1 MLKNFIPPALL
12 CQSKTNKKFTKHFR
26 IYFSK
31 KKVKKMDS
39 IGVRTGRENFR
50 LIVLPHTPFFVSLTD
65 FVFFLLCCKLGLL
78 MRIFAKEKINGIFS
92 TVTHFDFCLSYHA
105 AMRYENT
112 EKLEKGYS
120 NLNSLRFSREPPFG
134 PSKMQML
141 LFVYSIALTS
151 HIL

>member
-92 TVTHFDFCLSYHA
+92 TVTHFDFCLCYHA

-112 EKLEKGYS
+112 KKLEKGYTDPDS
-120 NLNSLRFSREPPFG
+120 KLNSLRFSREPPFG

-141 LFVYSIALTS
+141 
-151 HIL
+151 

>member
-1 MLKNFIPPALL
+1 MLKNFIPPPLL
-12 CQSKTNKKFTKHFR
+12 CQSKTNKKFTKHIFEFIFR
-26 IYFSK
+26 
-31 KKVKKMDS
+31 KKMDS

-134 PSKMQML
+134 PSKMQ
-141 LFVYSIALTS
+141 
-151 HIL
+151 IL